1 VRDGRVRLYTM
12 GWSQR
17 YPLISDADEKVLVR
31 AQKERPFTAGS
42 LKFSWA
48 FSIKRALRCGQQTTS
63 VSQTCPREWFYL
75 DVLPF

>member
-1 VRDGRVRLYTM
+1 M

-42 LKFSWA
+42 LKFTWA
-48 FSIKRALRCGQQTTS
+48 FSIKRALPVAS
-63 VSQTCPREWFYL
+63 KPL
-75 DVLPF
+75 A

>member
-1 VRDGRVRLYTM
+1 VAAAMVQAYTRMSRAGRNIIPAT
-12 GWSQR
+12 
-17 YPLISDADEKVLVR
+17 K
-31 AQKERPFTAGS
+31 KFAGS